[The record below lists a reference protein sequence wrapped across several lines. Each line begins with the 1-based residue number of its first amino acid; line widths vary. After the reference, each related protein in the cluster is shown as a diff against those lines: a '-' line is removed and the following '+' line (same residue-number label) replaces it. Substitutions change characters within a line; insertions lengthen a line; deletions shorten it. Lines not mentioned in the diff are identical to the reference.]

1 MTPRAHAEKLL
12 TSLPKPSR
20 RAHYSSATRKALIRN
35 AQALFTEAGYAGT
48 SLDAIVR
55 EAKVTKGALYHH
67 FSGKQ
72 AVFEAVF
79 ERVEAEAAKAIKKAL
94 RGHSDPWE
102 KARAGLRA
110 FLEIVQ
116 QPDYQRLVIQEGPAI
131 LGYERYRESG
141 ERSANSIV
149 NDIVRSTLQ
158 ASTWELDEE
167 MTSTFTQIFFGA
179 LTAAGESVTEAADKQ
194 AAVAR
199 VEAAITFILAGLRSL
214 AESGVDLPSAAD
226 YLDDPETATAEG
238 DDEEE

>member
-1 MTPRAHAEKLL
+1 MSPRPEKLL
-12 TSLPKPSR
+12 PSLPKPSR
-20 RAHYSSATRKALIRN
+20 RVQYSSGTRKALIKH
-35 AQALFTEAGYAGT
+35 AQALFTQAGYANT

-79 ERVEAEAAKAIKKAL
+79 EQVESEAARTIKKAL
-94 RGHSDPWE
+94 RGHSDPWD

-116 QPDYQRLVIQEGPAI
+116 QPGYQRLVIQEGPAI
-131 LGYERYRESG
+131 LGYERFRESE
-141 ERSANSIV
+141 ERSAYSIV

-167 MTSTFTQIFFGA
+167 MTTTFTQIFFGA
-179 LTAAGESVTEAADKQ
+179 LSAVGESVTGAADQ
-194 AAVAR
+194 ERAVAR
-199 VEAAITFILAGLRSL
+199 VETAVTFILAGLRSL
-214 AESGVDLPSAAD
+214 AESGVDLPNAAD
-226 YLDDPETATAEG
+226 YLDDPSIASG
-238 DDEEE
+238 D

>member
-20 RAHYSSATRKALIRN
+20 RTHYSSGTRKALIKH
-35 AQALFTEAGYAGT
+35 AQTLFTQDGYAGT

-79 ERVEAEAAKAIKKAL
+79 ELVEAEAAKTIRKAL

-102 KARAGLRA
+102 KARAGLGA

-116 QPDYQRLVIQEGPAI
+116 QPEYQRVVIQEGPAI
-131 LGYERYRESG
+131 LGYERFRESE
-141 ERSANSIV
+141 ERSAYAIV
-149 NDIVRSTLQ
+149 NEIVRSTLQ
-158 ASTWELDEE
+158 ASTWDLDEE
-167 MTSTFTQIFFGA
+167 MTATFTQIFFGA
-179 LTAAGESVTEAADKQ
+179 LSAAGESVTGATDPD

-199 VEAAITFILAGLRSL
+199 VESAVTFLLAGIRALVE
-214 AESGVDLPSAAD
+214 AGVNVATAAD
-226 YLDDPETATAEG
+226 YLEDPDNASEPE
-238 DDEEE
+238 